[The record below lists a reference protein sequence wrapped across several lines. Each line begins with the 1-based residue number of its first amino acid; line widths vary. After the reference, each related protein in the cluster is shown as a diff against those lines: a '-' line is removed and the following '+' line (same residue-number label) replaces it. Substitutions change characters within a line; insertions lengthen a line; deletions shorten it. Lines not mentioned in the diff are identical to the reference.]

1 MASTFSDEGLNPF
14 GHLAAFRARWLTRR
28 DELRRMHALVDG
40 AELCDALLAD
50 LDAFVSESS
59 EEALSLR
66 RAAAESGYSVD
77 HLGRLIREGKL
88 PNVGRTNAPKIR
100 RGDLPRKNTHRL
112 ASTATDSYDP
122 NTDARSLLAR
132 RGD

>member
-1 MASTFSDEGLNPF
+1 
-14 GHLAAFRARWLTRR
+14 
-28 DELRRMHALVDG
+28 MHALVDG

-50 LDAFVSESS
+50 LDAFVNESS

-66 RAAAESGYSVD
+66 QAAAESGYSVD

-100 RGDLPRKNTHRL
+100 RGDLPRKTAHRL